1 MEVDQI
7 IQQLEL
13 QQRLLILSKQQTE
26 SGKVEINN
34 PGVLSEVIVKMRMLI
49 VQLVDKVAEAELD
62 YRKSKSARFDRF
74 IKEGIK
80 RSPAFDLLEL
90 EPDLIEKKIATERLK
105 NYMKYCDSLVSS
117 VQSLLKVMSSADK
130 NQY

>member
-117 VQSLLKVMSSADK
+117 VQSLLKVMSSSER